1 MRLLML
7 LPEHYEFFCPV
18 KINSGNRA
26 LEQIPFELDAL
37 NARKPLVIARK
48 DASERGLVDV
58 IIDAFK
64 DSGIAIG
71 IFDGVPAAPDLKL
84 VRELFNIYR
93 DRGYD
98 AVIAVGGGSVAD
110 TAKVLNIAVSG
121 KPEDIEGCAGE
132 DQIKNP
138 LKPLIIVPT
147 LSGTGYEMSRY
158 AFFDGRSYASHFLMP
173 HLAVIDPRMTI
184 QEDAVTTAAT
194 ALAALA
200 HAVEAY
206 TGSGKNP
213 LADAYAYTAIQL
225 IMEHLV
231 NVIRDQ
237 RDRNGRLSLANA
249 HAMAGCAFSNVAPGV
264 AHKLGKVMG
273 DVCHLPPGLCMGMLL
288 PHILEREMS
297 ESGYHI
303 SDLLLPLAGFDA
315 YASMAENLRARR
327 AVEILHDLLK
337 DLSAVSGGAI
347 SRLWKDA
354 QVSEATLQDM
364 AQKAVA
370 SGASFDMDGCVKI
383 LREARE
389 GR

>member
-1 MRLLML
+1 MH

-48 DASERGLVDV
+48 DDSERGLVDV
-58 IIDAFK
+58 MVDAFK
-64 DSGIAIG
+64 DSGIAVG
-71 IFDGVPAAPDLKL
+71 IFDGVPVAPDLKL
-84 VRELFNIYR
+84 IRELFNIYR

-121 KPEDIEGCAGE
+121 KPENIEGYAGE
-132 DQIKNP
+132 NMIKRT

-147 LSGTGYEMSRY
+147 LTGTGYEISRH
-158 AFFDGRSYASHFLMP
+158 AFFNGKDYTSHFLMP

-184 QEDAVTTAAT
+184 PEDSVTTAAT

-206 TGSGKNP
+206 AGSGKNP
-213 LADAYAYTAIQL
+213 LVDAYAYAAIQL
-225 IMEHLV
+225 IMKNLV

-288 PHILEREMS
+288 PYVLEKQVS
-297 ESGYHI
+297 EGGYHI

-315 YASMAENLRARR
+315 YARMAENLRARR
-327 AVEILHDLLK
+327 ALEILHDLLK
-337 DLSAVSGGAI
+337 YLSKASGGAI
-347 SRLWKDA
+347 SRIWKDA
-354 QVSEATLQDM
+354 QVSEDALQKI
-364 AQKAVA
+364 AQKAV
-370 SGASFDMDGCVKI
+370 SVGASFDINGCVKI

-389 GR
+389 ER